1 MKINNI
7 LINNFRGFNNR
18 FFEFDPKMNVVLGD
32 NTTGKTTL
40 LHAIQIALG
49 AFLQEMTFLPGG
61 AGYSRSFRP
70 TDQVKVYSDS
80 NKSFIPIAEK
90 PSVEVNTECVIGKF
104 YTSTQSVE
112 MSTRAV
118 WWRRTSNKNSKANA
132 IQLMDFVEEMETTRR
147 NADKQ
152 GVNSIFPLFLSFG
165 GARLDKNYKGVE
177 KTKQRATREAKAYK
191 FALEEQV
198 DFKGAFDWIYRYG
211 KNSDKGREF
220 EGTDV
225 AFLNALFEAIPA
237 LRQVDI
243 DRKNNEFNAQ
253 IQMAKD
259 NEPYWLTYDMMSDG
273 FKSMINIVAEIAHRC
288 IELNGFLGVDA
299 VKKTPGIIMI
309 DEVDLYLHPHW
320 QQHILADLQNAFPEM
335 QFVVTTHSP
344 FIVQSV
350 KSHNV
355 ITLDGRIGDSNPDMR
370 SIEDI
375 AVTEMNMDTAR
386 FPRYE
391 LMVEKA
397 ERYYQLVKSGEEH
410 TEEAN
415 RVKKE
420 LDEIEEQFSD
430 DPAYVALL
438 RAERKSQ

>member
-1 MKINNI
+1 M
-7 LINNFRGFNNR
+7 
-18 FFEFDPKMNVVLGD
+18 
-32 NTTGKTTL
+32 
-40 LHAIQIALG
+40 
-49 AFLQEMTFLPGG
+49 
-61 AGYSRSFRP
+61 
-70 TDQVKVYSDS
+70 
-80 NKSFIPIAEK
+80 
-90 PSVEVNTECVIGKF
+90 
-104 YTSTQSVE
+104 
-112 MSTRAV
+112 
-118 WWRRTSNKNSKANA
+118 
-132 IQLMDFVEEMETTRR
+132 
-147 NADKQ
+147 
-152 GVNSIFPLFLSFG
+152 
-165 GARLDKNYKGVE
+165 
-177 KTKQRATREAKAYK
+177 
-191 FALEEQV
+191 
-198 DFKGAFDWIYRYG
+198 DFKGAFDWIYRYD
-211 KNSDKGREF
+211 KNFDKEREF

-225 AFLNALFEAIPA
+225 AFLNALYEAIPA

-243 DRKNNEFNAQ
+243 DRKNNEFIAQ
-253 IQMAKD
+253 IQMTKD

-273 FKSMINIVAEIAHRC
+273 FKAMINIVAEIAHRC

-320 QQHILADLQNAFPEM
+320 QQHILSDLQNAFPEM

-350 KSHNV
+350 KSQNV

-415 RVKKE
+415 KVKKE